1 MAKTS
6 PDDYDE
12 YVCEYQ
18 VTIRNGNDKHSKV
31 QGVTALLFDPSC
43 KVTLS
48 SVVGLDSLGTIVQK

>member
-18 VTIRNGNDKHSKV
+18 VTIGNANDKHSKV
-31 QGVTALLFDPSC
+31 PVVTAPVFDPLV
-43 KVTLS
+43 K
-48 SVVGLDSLGTIVQK
+48 GLFSRWLAWTR